1 MLGVLCSR
9 PKDGKPYKPARLE
22 VTVGYRF
29 LPSFRHFVG
38 TVEQTERERLN
49 NQIRN
54 NANLFDFSA
63 TYQLNPRWS
72 VNASIPFVHV
82 TRNQLYVPRG
92 EFAVTSQGDATAGVR
107 AWLFK
112 QPTESRRNIGVGLAL
127 KVPTGRYNVTGNA
140 TDRNG
145 SPIVATADQSIQ
157 PGDGGVGFV
166 LDINAYSPT
175 YFDSWLY
182 FQGLYLF
189 NPRNTNGVN
198 SFRTRPGETVLSVS
212 DQYLYRGGFS
222 RAVPK
227 IRGLAWSFG
236 GRIEGVPVRDAFGKS
251 DGFRR
256 PGYALSL
263 DPGAL
268 YSRGKYT
275 YSLNIP
281 WAIERNRKKSVS
293 DYRNR
298 IHGDAAF
305 ADYSIIF
312 AISRRF

>member
-9 PKDGKPYKPARLE
+9 PSDGKPYKPARLE

-54 NANLFDFSA
+54 NANLFDISA
-63 TYQLNPRWS
+63 SYQLNPRWS
-72 VNASIPFVHV
+72 INASIPVIHT

-92 EFAVTSQGDATAGVR
+92 EFAVTSQGDATVGAR

-145 SPIVATADQSIQ
+145 LPIVATADQSIQ

-198 SFRTRPGETVLSVS
+198 SFRVRAGETVLSVS

-222 RAVPK
+222 RAVPPV
-227 IRGLAWSFG
+227 RGLAWSFG

-256 PGYALSL
+256 PGYSLSL

-312 AISRRF
+312 AVSRRF